1 MTANFHFTLSTNVK
15 IFYLLSFRQK
25 QVLLKNVTNKNCF
38 VIQLINIVINIFL
51 YAIAWGDSI
60 EKSKQLIGYFI

>member
-15 IFYLLSFRQK
+15 IFYLLSFCQK

-38 VIQLINIVINIFL
+38 VIQVINIVINIF
-51 YAIAWGDSI
+51 YM
-60 EKSKQLIGYFI
+60 